1 MAESARPGDVVVG
14 FTTGA
19 FDGIFGKLLN
29 ALGDAVEPARRS
41 QLEPIR
47 QLLNEFA
54 LDYQDLDELKM
65 RDFLALE
72 NENGLM
78 GCVGLEVFGEDAVL
92 RSLAVYPSG
101 RGIGYG
107 WMLADTAINTAR
119 FRGVKRLYLVTAT
132 ASDFFAAKH
141 GFRVVDL
148 STAPEAIV
156 SSTTFLR
163 RKASFVPMRLDL

>member
-1 MAESARPGDVVVG
+1 MGTWRPKTVHR
-14 FTTGA
+14 TRT
-19 FDGIFGKLLN
+19 LPLS
-29 ALGDAVEPARRS
+29 VEPARRS
-41 QLEPIR
+41 HVEAIR

-92 RSLAVYPSG
+92 RSLAVHASG

-107 WMLADTAINTAR
+107 WMLADMAINTAR

-148 STAPEAIV
+148 STAPASVV